1 MSIYEPLESN
11 DSRRHLKLRSPVT
24 LEETGELVCANAE
37 DVKQAIAR
45 ARAAQPAWAS
55 TSMKERRTIVERA
68 LKIVLERQDEIIET
82 VVKETGKCRTDAM
95 SMEVFSVADQL
106 CYYAKNAEKFLKP
119 RKRKVHGLLKLMKQ
133 LRIMYKPLGV
143 VGLITPW
150 NGPFVLVMNQ
160 ATQAILAGNTVV
172 AKGSEVTPYSA
183 KLAEDIYRQAGLPEG
198 VLQVLL
204 GDGETGAAIVNGGV
218 DKVSFTGSVA
228 TGRKVAEACASQLI
242 PVTLELGGNDA
253 MIVCADAD
261 IDRAADGA
269 WVGSCMNTG
278 HYCCGT
284 ERIYVVK
291 EVYDEFLRLILD
303 KGKALR
309 QGQKH
314 GWDEDIGAVFWDRQM
329 AIIEAHVEDARAKG
343 ATIHMGGRR
352 NPELPGL
359 YYEPTVIT
367 GVDNSMDIMILETFG
382 PILCIQKVDSE
393 AEALRLANDSEFGLN
408 GNVWTKD
415 KDKGYLLAS
424 AIDTGSCSVNDMA
437 VSYGIPAAPFGGKK
451 NSGLGQVNGKKGLRG
466 YCHEMPIVID
476 RFGGKMQNGYP
487 VRRQERRGY
496 EKADGIPLGED
507 AYRPLDE
514 LGDRN
519 GLVNLLIAC
528 AEERAT
534 EIPHRSTRLSRW
546 TSSASP
552 W

>member
-1 MSIYEPLESN
+1 MSIYEAIEST
-11 DSRRHLKLRSPVT
+11 DSRRRLQLRSPVT
-24 LEETGELVCANAE
+24 LEPTGELVCANAE
-37 DVKQAIAR
+37 DVAAAIAK
-45 ARAAQPAWAS
+45 AREAQKAWAR
-55 TSMKERRTIVERA
+55 TSMKERREVLERA
-68 LKIVLERQDEIIET
+68 LKIVIERQDDIIDT
-82 VVKETGKCRTDAM
+82 VVQETGKARTDAM

-119 RKRKVHGLLKLMKQ
+119 RKRKVHGLLGLMKQ
-133 LRIMYKPLGV
+133 LRIVYKPLGV

-160 ATQAILAGNTVV
+160 AAQAIMAGNAIV

-183 KLAEDIYRQAGLPEG
+183 KLAEDIFRQAGLPEG

-204 GDGETGAAIVNGGV
+204 GDGETGAAIVEGGV

-228 TGRKVAEACASQLI
+228 TGRKVAESCARQLI
-242 PVTLELGGNDA
+242 PCTLELGGNDA

-261 IDRAADGA
+261 LDRATDGA

-291 EVYDEFLRLILD
+291 EVYDEFVRLVLE

-309 QGQKH
+309 QGSSH

-329 AIIEAHVEDARAKG
+329 TIIEAHVEDARAKG
-343 ATIHMGGRR
+343 AKILMGGRR
-352 NPELPGL
+352 NPDLPGL

-367 GVDNSMDIMILETFG
+367 DVDNSMDIMVLETFG
-382 PILCIQKVDSE
+382 PVLCIQKVHSE
-393 AEALRLANDSEFGLN
+393 EEALRLANDSEFGLN
-408 GNVWTKD
+408 GNVWTQD
-415 KDKGYLLAS
+415 KDKGYALAA

-476 RFGGKMQNGYP
+476 RFGGKLQSGYP
-487 VRRQERRGY
+487 Y
-496 EKADGIPLGED
+496 SA
-507 AYRPLDE
+507 AS
-514 LGDRN
+514 
-519 GLVNLLIAC
+519 
-528 AEERAT
+528 AEGMKKLMNFLWVKT
-534 EIPHRSTRLSRW
+534 PIGKWMS
-546 TSSASP
+546 
-552 W
+552 

>member
-1 MSIYEPLESN
+1 MSIYEPIASD
-11 DSRRHLKLRSPVT
+11 DSRRHLQLRSPVT
-24 LEETGELVCANAE
+24 LEPTGELICANTE
-37 DVKQAIAR
+37 DVARAIAK
-45 ARAAQPAWAS
+45 ARAAQPAWAA
-55 TSMKERRTIVERA
+55 THIKDRAAIIERA
-68 LKIVLERQDEIIET
+68 LQVVLERQDEIIDT
-82 VVKETGKCRTDAM
+82 VIKETGKARTDAM

-119 RKRKVHGLLKLMKQ
+119 RKRKVHGLLGLMKQ
-133 LRIMYKPLGV
+133 LRVLYKPLGV
-143 VGLITPW
+143 IGLITPW

-160 ATQAILAGNTVV
+160 AAQALLAGNTVV
-172 AKGSEVTPYSA
+172 AKGSEVTPFSA
-183 KLAEDIYRQAGLPEG
+183 KLAEEIFREAGVPDG

-204 GDGETGAAIVNGGV
+204 GDGETGAAIVRGGV

-261 IDRAADGA
+261 LDRAADGA

-291 EVYDEFLRLILD
+291 EVYDEFLRLVLE
-303 KGKALR
+303 KGQNLR
-309 QGQKH
+309 QGQQH
-314 GWDEDIGAVFWDRQM
+314 GWNEDVGAVFWDRQM
-329 AIIEAHVEDARAKG
+329 SIIEAHVEDARAKG
-343 ATIHMGGRR
+343 ANILMGGQR

-367 GVDNSMDIMILETFG
+367 EVDNTMDIMILETFG
-382 PILCIQKVDSE
+382 PILCIQQVDSE
-393 AEALRLANDSEFGLN
+393 EQALALANDSEFGLN

-415 KDKGYLLAS
+415 KDKGYRLAT

-451 NSGLGQVNGKKGLRG
+451 NSGLGQVNGKKGMRG

-476 RFGGKMQNGYP
+476 RFGGKMQNAYP
-487 VRRQERRGY
+487 Y
-496 EKADGIPLGED
+496 SADS
-507 AYRPLDE
+507 
-514 LGDRN
+514 
-519 GLVNLLIAC
+519 
-528 AEERAT
+528 AEGMKKLMNFLWVK
-534 EIPHRSTRLSRW
+534 TRIGRW
-546 TSSASP
+546 MS
-552 W
+552 

>member
-1 MSIYEPLESN
+1 MSIFESIES
-11 DSRRHLKLRSPVT
+11 DGSHRRLQLKSPVT
-24 LEETGELVCANAE
+24 LEPIGELECANSE
-37 DVKQAIAR
+37 DVAQAIAR
-45 ARAAQPAWAS
+45 ARQAQPAWAAKP
-55 TSMKERRTIVERA
+55 MKERAAIIQRA
-68 LKIVLERQDEIIET
+68 LEIVIARQDEIIDT
-82 VVKETGKCRTDAM
+82 VVRETGKARTDAM

-119 RKRKVHGLLKLMKQ
+119 HKRKVHGLLGLMKQ
-133 LRIMYKPLGV
+133 LRVVYKPLGV

-160 ATQAILAGNTVV
+160 ACQAILAGNTVV
-172 AKGSEVTPYSA
+172 AKGSEVTPFSA
-183 KLAEDIYRQAGLPEG
+183 KLAEEIFREAGVPEG
-198 VLQVLL
+198 VLQVLM

-228 TGRKVAEACASQLI
+228 TGRKVATACAQQLI
-242 PVTLELGGNDA
+242 PCTLELGGNDA

-261 IDRAADGA
+261 LDRAADGA

-291 EVYDEFLRLILD
+291 EVYDEFLKLVLE
-303 KGKALR
+303 KGKNLR
-309 QGQKH
+309 QGQQH
-314 GWDEDIGAVFWDRQM
+314 GWDEDVGAVFWDRQM

-343 ATIHMGGRR
+343 ANILMGGRR
-352 NPELPGL
+352 NPDLEGL

-367 GVDNSMDIMILETFG
+367 EVDNSMDIMVLETFG

-393 AEALRLANDSEFGLN
+393 EEALHLANDSEFGLN
-408 GNVWTKD
+408 GNVWTQD
-415 KDKGYLLAS
+415 KEKGYRLAS

-451 NSGLGQVNGKKGLRG
+451 NSGVGQVNGKKGLRG

-487 VRRQERRGY
+487 Y
-496 EKADGIPLGED
+496 SADSAEGMKKLMNFLWIKTPLG
-507 AYRPLDE
+507 RW
-514 LGDRN
+514 
-519 GLVNLLIAC
+519 
-528 AEERAT
+528 
-534 EIPHRSTRLSRW
+534 LS
-546 TSSASP
+546 
-552 W
+552 

>member
-24 LEETGELVCANAE
+24 LEETGELVCANTE

-487 VRRQERRGY
+487 Y
-496 EKADGIPLGED
+496 D
-507 AYRPLDE
+507 AKS
-514 LGDRN
+514 
-519 GLVNLLIAC
+519 
-528 AEERAT
+528 AEGMKKLMEFLWVKT
-534 EIPHRSTRLSRW
+534 PIGRW
-546 TSSASP
+546 MS
-552 W
+552 

>member
-37 DVKQAIAR
+37 DVKQAIVR

-284 ERIYVVK
+284 ERIYVVSD
-291 EVYDEFLRLILD
+291 VYDEFLRLILD

-487 VRRQERRGY
+487 Y
-496 EKADGIPLGED
+496 D
-507 AYRPLDE
+507 AKS
-514 LGDRN
+514 
-519 GLVNLLIAC
+519 
-528 AEERAT
+528 AEGMKKLMEFLWVKT
-534 EIPHRSTRLSRW
+534 PIGRW
-546 TSSASP
+546 MS
-552 W
+552 